1 MEFKP
6 SEFRE
11 EAEQNDKEDVGEVKS
26 DKLNKIIKKK
36 TVFFVD
42 FYFRWTEDREE
53 EDEEEEDEDEE
64 YWYWYQITILPF

>member
-26 DKLNKIIKKK
+26 DKLNKFKKK
-36 TVFFVD
+36 LLSLWIFMLGGPRTG
-42 FYFRWTEDREE
+42 RRRTKRKKTRMRS
-53 EDEEEEDEDEE
+53 
-64 YWYWYQITILPF
+64 IGIGIR

>member
-11 EAEQNDKEDVGEVKS
+11 EAEQDDKEDVGEVKS
-26 DKLNKIIKKK
+26 DKLNKNLKK

-42 FYFRWTEDREE
+42 NTFLLTLHFGQYYFLHD
-53 EDEEEEDEDEE
+53 
-64 YWYWYQITILPF
+64 ITFWLTLSFG

>member
-1 MEFKP
+1 MGFKP

-11 EAEQNDKEDVGEVKS
+11 EAEQDDKEDVGEVKS
-26 DKLNKIIKKK
+26 DKLNKFKKK
-36 TVFFVD
+36 QLFFVD
-42 FYFRWTEDREE
+42 FYVRLTEDREK

>member
-26 DKLNKIIKKK
+26 DKLNKIIKKNC
-36 TVFFVD
+36 VLCGFLF
-42 FYFRWTEDREE
+42 
-53 EDEEEEDEDEE
+53 
-64 YWYWYQITILPF
+64 

>member
-26 DKLNKIIKKK
+26 DKLNKILKK
-36 TVFFVD
+36 TVFFLD
-42 FYFRWTEDREE
+42 FYFR
-53 EDEEEEDEDEE
+53 
-64 YWYWYQITILPF
+64 